1 MDPLASQSTADRPK
15 PTWLKPQRHATL
27 KHIADN
33 LNKQTSRKVTTV
45 AH

>member
-1 MDPLASQSTADRPK
+1 MDPLASQSTADRPT
-15 PTWLKPQRHATL
+15 PTWIKPQRHATL

-33 LNKQTSRKVTTV
+33 KQTSRKVTTV